1 MANWHTDMVTEA
13 MKEHR
18 LTAVELL
25 EQWLMQQDND
35 LNRKY
40 YTQAHGA
47 PVHVRTMDKESSG
60 AAGKERAG
68 SVDWAAWSC
77 SSVNANLSAR

>member
-1 MANWHTDMVTEA
+1 MKQEARTFRQILVSHPHSTRFFLERKFFSYPFQLFAPAPEHVRMANWHTDMVTEA

-35 LNRKY
+35 LNRK
-40 YTQAHGA
+40 
-47 PVHVRTMDKESSG
+47 
-60 AAGKERAG
+60 
-68 SVDWAAWSC
+68 
-77 SSVNANLSAR
+77 